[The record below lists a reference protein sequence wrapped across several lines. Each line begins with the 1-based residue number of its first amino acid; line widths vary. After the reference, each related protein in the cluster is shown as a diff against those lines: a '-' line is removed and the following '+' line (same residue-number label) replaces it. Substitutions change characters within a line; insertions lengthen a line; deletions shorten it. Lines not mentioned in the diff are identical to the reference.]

1 MNITNDWTLLTST
14 NDIAISK
21 CIVGLE
27 NETNAFFL
35 RAHPCINDY
44 RSPDLPALLVCLM
57 YLDQMDVSVIFVKN
71 ENKLVFQMYKTRI
84 LIVISG
90 TLIITNSTF

>member
-1 MNITNDWTLLTST
+1 MTNDWTLLTST
-14 NDIAISK
+14 NDVAVSR

-57 YLDQMDVSVIFVKN
+57 YLDQMDVSVMIFVKN
-71 ENKLVFQMYKTRI
+71 ENANRYQMYKTRT